1 MPTMQTSNPVS
12 TDYVRG
18 YLARVEHTLRTVD
31 PKQVAKVGELL
42 TYARN
47 EGKQVFFCGNGGSA
61 ALASHLA
68 VDIGK
73 GCSRGR
79 DKRFRVISLTD
90 NTPWLTALGND
101 ISYDD
106 VFVEQLKNYAQ
117 PGDVFIAI
125 SGSGNSKNILKAAE
139 YAREKGCRT
148 VAISGFAGGKVKD
161 IVEHHV
167 HIKADHMG
175 LIEDGCHV
183 VGHILVY
190 GFMDVEGCG

>member
-47 EGKQVFFCGNGGSA
+47 EGKQVFLCGNGGSA

-73 GCSRGR
+73 GCSRGLR
-79 DKRFRVISLTD
+79 RVWLGASEHPDHLRIHDPWRNRVEEVMTARNFSLNRCSVVTRFHSQDEIITVFRINDPTPSSPTSL
-90 NTPWLTALGND
+90 P
-101 ISYDD
+101 
-106 VFVEQLKNYAQ
+106 
-117 PGDVFIAI
+117 
-125 SGSGNSKNILKAAE
+125 
-139 YAREKGCRT
+139 
-148 VAISGFAGGKVKD
+148 
-161 IVEHHV
+161 
-167 HIKADHMG
+167 
-175 LIEDGCHV
+175 
-183 VGHILVY
+183 
-190 GFMDVEGCG
+190 

>member
-1 MPTMQTSNPVS
+1 MPTMQTSNPVT

-18 YLARVEHTLRTVD
+18 YLGRLEQVLRSVD

-47 EGKQVFFCGNGGSA
+47 EGKQVFLCGNGGSA

-73 GCSRGR
+73 GCSRNR

-106 VFVEQLKNYAQ
+106 VFVEQLKNYAE

-139 YAREKGCRT
+139 YAREKKCRT
-148 VAISGFAGGKVKD
+148 VAISGFAGGKVKEL
-161 IVEHHV
+161 VEHHV
-167 HIKADHMG
+167 HIRADHMG

-183 VGHILVY
+183 VGHCLVY